1 MGLNSMKFSS
11 TQPLL
16 TITEIIIM
24 PIVRIRYIL
33 DNKYLLK
40 YKNSLYLQFQFEMW
54 RSMAQV

>member
-1 MGLNSMKFSS
+1 MELNSMKFSS

>member
-24 PIVRIRYIL
+24 PIVRICYIL

-40 YKNSLYLQFQFEMW
+40 YKNSIYLQFQFEMW